1 MATPDPDSLG
11 QEKGITPSAVA
22 SQPQSANVP
31 SPKVPIVEDPKPSA
45 GDNSTVYPQR
55 SKALQ
60 PYPNNLEEME
70 INSTDILNLYR
81 DHSNIER
88 TVLKEASDIRQE
100 DTKGFGDVKYAVATG
115 NDFINREI
123 LKSAHDTSDKV
134 DEAADKIQQR
144 AADFYIASQARDF
157 DTSRDLSSLRAQVDM
172 ANQKLSTEIL
182 LSSERAAAAAAL
194 ESAKVAAAV
203 ALGQS
208 QLSKEI
214 AESKYETG
222 KDIAESKYEIS
233 KQISQENEKTR
244 DLINS
249 LKGDELNR
257 LLIERNTDLQHCRH
271 DYWGARDSI
280 LNNQFAALTSQV
292 NSQLNALNSQLAET
306 RQGMVNFGTMA
317 GVGQSST
324 SNAVR

>member
-1 MATPDPDSLG
+1 MISPLQNGPEQKQTTSPLNSSPEVNLNQLKTVAEETDSSASRASTNKNRETQPSVYSPLNE
-11 QEKGITPSAVA
+11 EK
-22 SQPQSANVP
+22 
-31 SPKVPIVEDPKPSA
+31 
-45 GDNSTVYPQR
+45 
-55 SKALQ
+55 
-60 PYPNNLEEME
+60 ME

-81 DHSNIER
+81 DHANIEK

-100 DTKGFGDVKYAVATG
+100 DTKGFGDIKYAVATG

-123 LKSAHDTSDKV
+123 LRGSHDTAVKV

-157 DTSRDLSSLRAQVDM
+157 DTSRDLSALKSQVDM

-214 AESKYETG
+214 ADSKYET
-222 KDIAESKYEIS
+222 S
-233 KQISQENEKTR
+233 KQISLDGEKTR
-244 DLINS
+244 ELINS
-249 LKGDELNR
+249 LKTDELNR
-257 LLIERNTDLQHCRH
+257 LLIERNTDLQGCRH
-271 DYWGARDSI
+271 DYWAARDGLFNS
-280 LNNQFAALTSQV
+280 QFAALSSQV
-292 NSQLNALNSQLAET
+292 NSQFNALNSQVAET